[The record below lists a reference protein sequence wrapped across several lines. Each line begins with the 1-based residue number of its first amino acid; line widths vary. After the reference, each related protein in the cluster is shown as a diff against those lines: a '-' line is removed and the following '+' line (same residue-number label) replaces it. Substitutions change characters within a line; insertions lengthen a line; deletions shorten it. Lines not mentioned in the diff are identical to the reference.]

1 MTAHNNSYRKKGALC
16 ICAALVAPE
25 IYAQTEI
32 EEIQV
37 IGHPLD
43 VTAAELAQPVSIIG
57 GETLDRVRAANL
69 GETLAGELGVN
80 ATYFGAGASRPV
92 IRGLAG
98 ARVRTMQDGID
109 SMDVSTVSVDH
120 AVGIDPLVAQ
130 QIEIFRGPTTLLY
143 GSGAVGGVVNTVTNR
158 IPEFAPEDGFEGAF
172 ELRGDS
178 AAGDRA
184 GAIALDGGSDS
195 FAWHVD
201 ALSRSTD
208 NYEIPGFAVLEEDE
222 REEDAVPGIVEN
234 SDIDVESLSIGGS
247 WLFDDGF
254 FGVSVSSFDTNYG
267 VPGHHHHE
275 EDAGMPGMPPE
286 EEEEEI
292 VRIDLGQTRVDLQGG
307 WYGLASGIEAINFR
321 MGINDYEHIEL
332 EGDEIG
338 TRFNNDAYEGRVE
351 VVHSP
356 WGAWDGAVGVQFSQR
371 EFSSIGDE
379 AFVPPVDTLNY
390 GFFIIE
396 ERQTENW
403 QISLGG
409 RVEWQEH
416 SPSTGREISDTA
428 TSVSAAAIRPFG
440 NGGYSFVVN
449 SALAERLP
457 VAEELFSD
465 GPHLATQII
474 EVGRSDLSVETSQ
487 HLDFGIRKTEGNLQW
502 AVTAFVTSYDDFI
515 YLQDTGVED
524 PDEELPVFNFAQRD
538 ADFVGLE
545 AELFTT
551 FARVGQ
557 GEMDLRLFVDFVEGE
572 LNSGE
577 YLPRIPPRRYGAR
590 LQYHDDRIIVGLE
603 ATEYDDQNDVAPFE
617 EATAGYTMVNADIN
631 WRIETARG
639 PELTLF
645 VRGTNLSDEDA
656 RRHTSFAKETAPLIG
671 RNVSVGFRASF

>member
-1 MTAHNNSYRKKGALC
+1 MTAHNSSYRKKGALC

-25 IYAQTEI
+25 IYAQNEI

-43 VTAAELAQPVSIIG
+43 ATPAELAQPVSIIS
-57 GETLDRVRAANL
+57 GEALDRVRATTL

-158 IPEFAPEDGFEGAF
+158 IPEFAPDDGFEGAF

-178 AAGDRA
+178 ASGDQT
-184 GAIALDGGSDS
+184 GAFALDGGNSS
-195 FAWHVD
+195 FAWHID

-234 SDIDVESLSIGGS
+234 SDIDVDSLSIGGS

-267 VPGHHHHE
+267 VPGHHHHHE
-275 EDAGMPGMPPE
+275 EEEGE
-286 EEEEEI
+286 QEEEEEI
-292 VRIDLGQTRVDLQGG
+292 VRIDLGQTRIDLEGG
-307 WYGLASGIEAINFR
+307 WYGLSSGIEAINFR
-321 MGINDYEHIEL
+321 MGINDYDHVEL
-332 EGDEIG
+332 EGEEIG
-338 TRFNNDAYEGRVE
+338 TTFNNDAYEGRVE

-356 WGAWDGAVGVQFSQR
+356 WGEWDGAFGIQFSDR

-379 AFVPPVDTLNY
+379 AFVPPVDTQNY
-390 GFFIIE
+390 GFFMIE
-396 ERQTENW
+396 ERETENW

-409 RVEWQEH
+409 RVEWQQH
-416 SPSTGREISDTA
+416 SPSTGPDISGTA
-428 TSVSAAAIRPFG
+428 TSFSAAAIRPFG
-440 NGGYSFVVN
+440 DGYSFVIN

-457 VAEELFSD
+457 VAEELFSN

-474 EVGRSDLSVETSQ
+474 EIGRSDLNVETSQ
-487 HLDFGIRKTEGNLQW
+487 HLDFGIRKTEGDLQW

-524 PDEELPVFNFAQRD
+524 PDEELPIFNFAQRD

-557 GEMDLRLFVDFVEGE
+557 GEMDLRLFADFVEGE

-603 ATEYDDQNDVAPFE
+603 ATEYDDQNKVAAFE
-617 EATAGYTMVNADIN
+617 EPTAGYTMVNADLN
-631 WRIETARG
+631 WRIETAGG
-639 PELTLF
+639 PEWTVFL
-645 VRGTNLSDEDA
+645 RGTNLSDEDA
-656 RRHTSFAKETAPLIG
+656 RRHTSFAKETAPLFG
-671 RNVSVGFRASF
+671 RNFSVGLRATF